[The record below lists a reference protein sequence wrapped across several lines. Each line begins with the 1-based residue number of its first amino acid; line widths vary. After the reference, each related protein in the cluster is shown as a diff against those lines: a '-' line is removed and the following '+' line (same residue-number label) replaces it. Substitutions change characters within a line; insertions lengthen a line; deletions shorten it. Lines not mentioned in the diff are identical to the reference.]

1 MMVWMGS
8 TDIPFSTCKRLLSAQ
23 EPSLCENADL
33 SKAKYRAYLL
43 ERLRVPAGVIF
54 GHGIVNLAL
63 IQVWA
68 APVRIHCWY
77 ACNPHC

>member
-1 MMVWMGS
+1 MARMGS
-8 TDIPFSTCKRLLSAQ
+8 AGFPISRRKQLLSAQ
-23 EPSLCENADL
+23 EPSLCEDADL
-33 SKAKYRAYLL
+33 SKATYRAYLL

-68 APVRIHCWY
+68 APF
-77 ACNPHC
+77 

>member
-1 MMVWMGS
+1 MARMGS
-8 TDIPFSTCKRLLSAQ
+8 RGISIVRCKQLLSAQ

-68 APVRIHCWY
+68 APVRSHFLKCT
-77 ACNPHC
+77 